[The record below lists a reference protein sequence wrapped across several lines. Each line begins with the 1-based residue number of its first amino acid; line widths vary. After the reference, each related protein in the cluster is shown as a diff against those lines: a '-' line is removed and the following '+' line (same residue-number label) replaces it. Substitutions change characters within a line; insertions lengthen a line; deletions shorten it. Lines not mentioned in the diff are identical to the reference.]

1 MISLL
6 YPGNGNV
13 EMGKSPSPL
22 FMDVVGFKQVTNFT
36 NKYNSN
42 KFARRKKNFLILTV
56 CCVTFTSNL

>member
-22 FMDVVGFKQVTNFT
+22 FMDVVGFKQVTNF